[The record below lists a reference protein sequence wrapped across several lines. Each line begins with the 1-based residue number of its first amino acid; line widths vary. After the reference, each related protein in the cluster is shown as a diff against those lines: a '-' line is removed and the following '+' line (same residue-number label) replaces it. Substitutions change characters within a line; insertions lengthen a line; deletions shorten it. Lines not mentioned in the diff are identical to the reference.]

1 MKDDSRDIERLI
13 ADALEDCRDG
23 ALDDERLQE
32 VRQLLLTNPT
42 ARKLYLKH
50 NHFSRMLA
58 AEPMPQ
64 LVSQEAANGH
74 TPCGIGDLISHDA

>member
-1 MKDDSRDIERLI
+1 MKDESRDIERLI

-32 VRQLLLTNPT
+32 VRQLLLTNST

-64 LVSQEAANGH
+64 LASQG
-74 TPCGIGDLISHDA
+74 SS